1 MHVFETLSCLLGT
14 LNYKNNL
21 EKQHFFLQ
29 DIRKPKSKIITQ
41 FWFPITKISVKLKK
55 HKAKNYETFFL

>member
-1 MHVFETLSCLLGT
+1 MHVFETFSCLLGT
-14 LNYKNNL
+14 LNYKNI
-21 EKQHFFLQ
+21 Q

-41 FWFPITKISVKLKK
+41 FWFPITNISVKLKK